1 MMKRLLL
8 TAVAASLLSSAFL
21 ISVPAAQ
28 AEEAAYKLVLLRHG
42 ESQWSLEKRF
52 TGWSDVDLT
61 DKGRAGAVKAGEI
74 MKGAGVNFD
83 EVHTSKLNRA
93 IETAQLAQKG
103 MSAQWLPLHK
113 YWRLNE
119 RCYGDLEGKK
129 REDVAKEV
137 GDDQVKIWRRSFDV
151 PPPPLAVTDARS
163 PIKDPRYADLDPRVI
178 TASESL
184 KDVIARVGP
193 YWTDQLRPAIKS
205 GKTVLV
211 VGHSTNLRALSAWIE
226 PNLDPKAL
234 QKLEIK
240 NTKPILYE
248 FDKDMNV
255 IGRKVLEP
263 TTENKE

>member
-42 ESQWSLEKRF
+42 ESQWNLEKRF

-61 DKGRAGAVKAGEI
+61 DKGRAGA
-74 MKGAGVNFD
+74 NFD

-103 MSAQWLPLHK
+103 MSAQWLLLQK

-163 PIKDPRYADLDPRVI
+163 PVKDPRYADLDPRVI
-178 TASESL
+178 PASESL